1 MNTAPLE
8 QEQEHLADLL
18 EAIERC
24 VYFLHAT
31 DQRLHWPLSG
41 MNLQENRKD
50 TALFESLSAINE
62 RFAKLQDTLGAA
74 MRHAAL
80 LSAEP
85 AETFLKVL
93 SFFEK
98 LGVLESVAGWHICR
112 ATRNL
117 AAHQYETDYGMIAEH
132 FNTLHALIPGLYGAA
147 ARFVAYCRG
156 TLRITPA
163 QDDFAED
170 FASIVF
176 AEGSMRFVP

>member
-1 MNTAPLE
+1 MSVGSLE
-8 QEQEHLADLL
+8 QERAHLADLL

-41 MNLQENRKD
+41 VGLDENRKEI
-50 TALFESLSAINE
+50 ALFESISAMNE

-98 LGVLESVAGWHICR
+98 LGVLESVAGWQLCR
-112 ATRNL
+112 TTRNF
-117 AAHQYETDYGMIAEH
+117 AAHQYETDYDMIAEH
-132 FNTLHALIPGLYGAA
+132 FNTLHMLIPGLYGAA
-147 ARFVAYCRG
+147 ARFVAYCRS
-156 TLRITPA
+156 TLGITSA
-163 QDDFAED
+163 RGDFADDFEA
-170 FASIVF
+170 IVQRQR
-176 AEGSMRFVP
+176 E